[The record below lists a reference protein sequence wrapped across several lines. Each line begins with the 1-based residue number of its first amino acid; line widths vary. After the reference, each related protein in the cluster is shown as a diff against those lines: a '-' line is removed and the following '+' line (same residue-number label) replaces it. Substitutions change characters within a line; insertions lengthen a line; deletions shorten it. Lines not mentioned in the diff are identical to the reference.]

1 MALQK
6 TFTLASGVSGNY
18 IRLVT
23 HRWDR
28 SARECS
34 ALFALYVDAAA
45 ALSGKAPLTP
55 WIAKLWLR
63 GDKFDQYLSN
73 AELTSPGILAQLY
86 VAVKAEP
93 ISCDFGSNA
102 LADAV
107 DV

>member
-6 TFTLASGVSGNY
+6 SFTLPSGISGNY
-18 IRLVT
+18 IRLVA

-28 SARECS
+28 AARESS

-45 ALSGKAPLTP
+45 AQSGKAPLTP

-63 GDKFDQYLSN
+63 DAKFDQYLSN
-73 AELTSPGILAQLY
+73 PELTDPGILAQLY
-86 VAVKAEP
+86 VAAKAEP

>member
-6 TFTLASGVSGNY
+6 TFTLPSGVSGNY

-28 SARECS
+28 AARESS

-45 ALSGKAPLTP
+45 AQSGKAPLTP

-93 ISCDFGSNA
+93 ISCDFGSDA

>member
-6 TFTLASGVSGNY
+6 SFTLPSGISGNY
-18 IRLVT
+18 IRLVA

-28 SARECS
+28 SARESS

-45 ALSGKAPLTP
+45 AQSGKAPLTP

-63 GDKFDQYLSN
+63 GDKFDEYLSN
-73 AELTSPGILAQLY
+73 ADLTSPGILAQLY
-86 VAVKAEP
+86 VAAKAEP
-93 ISCDFGSNA
+93 ISCDFGSDA
-102 LADAV
+102 FSDAV

>member
-6 TFTLASGVSGNY
+6 TFTLPSGVSGNY
-18 IRLVT
+18 IRLVA

-28 SARECS
+28 AARESS

-45 ALSGKAPLTP
+45 AQSGKAPLTP

-63 GDKFDQYLSN
+63 DAKFDQYLSN
-73 AELTSPGILAQLY
+73 AELSTPGILAQLY
-86 VAVKAEP
+86 VAAKAEP
-93 ISCDFGSNA
+93 LSCDFGSDA

>member
-6 TFTLASGVSGNY
+6 TFTLPSGISGNY
-18 IRLVT
+18 IRLVA

-28 SARECS
+28 AARESS

-45 ALSGKAPLTP
+45 AQSGKAPLTP

-63 GDKFDQYLSN
+63 DAKFDQYLSN
-73 AELTSPGILAQLY
+73 AELSTPGILAQLY
-86 VAVKAEP
+86 VAAKAEP
-93 ISCDFGSNA
+93 LSCDFGSDA

>member
-6 TFTLASGVSGNY
+6 TFTLPSGISGNY
-18 IRLVT
+18 IRLVA

-28 SARECS
+28 AARESS
-34 ALFALYVDAAA
+34 ALFALYVDSAAA
-45 ALSGKAPLTP
+45 QSGKAPLTP

-63 GDKFDQYLSN
+63 DAKFDQYLSN
-73 AELTSPGILAQLY
+73 AELSTPGILAQLY
-86 VAVKAEP
+86 VAAKAEP
-93 ISCDFGSNA
+93 LSCDFGSDA

>member
-6 TFTLASGVSGNY
+6 SFTLPSGISGNY
-18 IRLVT
+18 IRLVA

-28 SARECS
+28 AAKESSAF
-34 ALFALYVDAAA
+34 FALYVDAAA
-45 ALSGKAPLTP
+45 AQSGKAPLTP

-63 GDKFDQYLSN
+63 GDKFDEYLSN

-86 VAVKAEP
+86 VAAKAEP

-102 LADAV
+102 FADAV

>member
-6 TFTLASGVSGNY
+6 SFTLPSGISGNY
-18 IRLVT
+18 IRLVA

-28 SARECS
+28 AARESS

-45 ALSGKAPLTP
+45 AQSGKAPMTP

-63 GDKFDQYLSN
+63 DAKFDQYLSN
-73 AELTSPGILAQLY
+73 AELSTPGILAQLY
-86 VAVKAEP
+86 VAAKAEP
-93 ISCDFGSNA
+93 ISCDFGSDA

>member
-6 TFTLASGVSGNY
+6 TFTLPSGISGNY
-18 IRLVT
+18 IRLVA

-28 SARECS
+28 AARESS

-45 ALSGKAPLTP
+45 AQSGKAPLTP

-63 GDKFDQYLSN
+63 GDKFDEYLSN
-73 AELTSPGILAQLY
+73 ADLSTPGILAQLY
-86 VAVKAEP
+86 VAAKAEP
-93 ISCDFGSNA
+93 ISCDFGSDA

>member
-6 TFTLASGVSGNY
+6 SFTLPSGVSGNY
-18 IRLVT
+18 IRLVA

-28 SARECS
+28 TAKESSAF
-34 ALFALYVDAAA
+34 FALYVDATAA
-45 ALSGKAPLTP
+45 QSGKAPLTP

-73 AELTSPGILAQLY
+73 AELMSPGILAQLY
-86 VAVKAEP
+86 VAAKAEP

-102 LADAV
+102 FADAV

>member
-6 TFTLASGVSGNY
+6 SFTLPSGISGNY
-18 IRLVT
+18 IRLVA

-28 SARECS
+28 AARESS

-45 ALSGKAPLTP
+45 AQSDKAPLTP

-73 AELTSPGILAQLY
+73 PELTSPGILAQLY
-86 VAVKAEP
+86 LAVKAEP
-93 ISCDFGSNA
+93 ISCDFGSDA

>member
-6 TFTLASGVSGNY
+6 TFTLPSGVSGNY

-28 SARECS
+28 AARECS

-45 ALSGKAPLTP
+45 ASSGKAPLTP
-55 WIAKLWLR
+55 WIAKLWLT
-63 GDKFDQYLSN
+63 GAQFDFYLSN
-73 AELTSPGILAQLY
+73 SELESPGVLAQLY
-86 VAVKAEP
+86 VAAKAEP
-93 ISCDFGSNA
+93 LSCDFGSDA
-102 LADAV
+102 FADAL

>member
-6 TFTLASGVSGNY
+6 TFTLPSGVSGNY

-28 SARECS
+28 AARESS
-34 ALFALYVDAAA
+34 ALFALYVDAASA
-45 ALSGKAPLTP
+45 QSGKAPLTP

-102 LADAV
+102 FADAANV
-107 DV
+107 

>member
-6 TFTLASGVSGNY
+6 TFTLPSGVSGNY

-34 ALFALYVDAAA
+34 ALFALYVDSAAA
-45 ALSGKAPLTP
+45 QSGKAPLTP

-63 GDKFDQYLSN
+63 DAKFDQYLSN

-86 VAVKAEP
+86 VAAKAEP
-93 ISCDFGSNA
+93 ISCDFGSDA

>member
-6 TFTLASGVSGNY
+6 TFTLPSGISGNY
-18 IRLVT
+18 IRLVA

-28 SARECS
+28 AAKESS

-45 ALSGKAPLTP
+45 AQSGKAPLTP

-73 AELTSPGILAQLY
+73 AELSTPGILAQLY
-86 VAVKAEP
+86 VAAKAEP
-93 ISCDFGSNA
+93 LSCDFGSDA
-102 LADAV
+102 FADAV

>member
-6 TFTLASGVSGNY
+6 TFNLPSGISGNY
-18 IRLVT
+18 IRLVA

-28 SARECS
+28 AARESS

-45 ALSGKAPLTP
+45 AQSGKAPLTP

-73 AELTSPGILAQLY
+73 AELSTPGILAQLY
-86 VAVKAEP
+86 VAAKAEP
-93 ISCDFGSNA
+93 LSCDFGSDA

>member
-6 TFTLASGVSGNY
+6 TFILPSGISGNY
-18 IRLVT
+18 IRLVA

-28 SARECS
+28 AAKESSAF
-34 ALFALYVDAAA
+34 FALYVDAAA
-45 ALSGKAPLTP
+45 AQSGKAPLTP

-73 AELTSPGILAQLY
+73 ADLTSPGILAQLY
-86 VAVKAEP
+86 VAAKAEP
-93 ISCDFGSNA
+93 LSCDFGSDA
-102 LADAV
+102 FADAV

>member
-1 MALQK
+1 MALEK
-6 TFTLASGVSGNY
+6 SFTLPSGISGNY
-18 IRLVT
+18 VRLVA

-28 SARECS
+28 ATRESS
-34 ALFALYVDAAA
+34 ALFALYVDAATA
-45 ALSGKAPLTP
+45 QSGKAPLTP

-73 AELTSPGILAQLY
+73 AELTTPGILAQLY

-93 ISCDFGSNA
+93 ISCDFGENA

>member
-6 TFTLASGVSGNY
+6 TFTLPSGISGNY
-18 IRLVT
+18 IRLVA

-28 SARECS
+28 AAKESS

-45 ALSGKAPLTP
+45 AQSGKAPLTP

-73 AELTSPGILAQLY
+73 EDLTSPGILAQLY
-86 VAVKAEP
+86 VAAKAEP
-93 ISCDFGSNA
+93 ISCDFGSDA
-102 LADAV
+102 FADAV

>member
-6 TFTLASGVSGNY
+6 SFTLPSGISGNY
-18 IRLVT
+18 IRLVA

-28 SARECS
+28 AARESS

-45 ALSGKAPLTP
+45 AQSGKAPLTP

-63 GDKFDQYLSN
+63 DAKFDQYLSN
-73 AELTSPGILAQLY
+73 ADLSTPGILAQLY
-86 VAVKAEP
+86 VAAKAEP
-93 ISCDFGSNA
+93 LSCDFGSDA

>member
-6 TFTLASGVSGNY
+6 TFTLPSGVSGNY

-28 SARECS
+28 AARECS
-34 ALFALYVDAAA
+34 ALFALYVDSTAAHA
-45 ALSGKAPLTP
+45 GMQPLTP

-63 GDKFDQYLSN
+63 GAKFDQYLSN
-73 AELTSPGILAQLY
+73 AELSTPGILAQLY
-86 VAVKAEP
+86 VAAKVEP
-93 ISCDFGSNA
+93 LSCDFGSDA
-102 LADAV
+102 FADAQ

>member
-6 TFTLASGVSGNY
+6 TFTLPSGISGNY
-18 IRLVT
+18 IRLVA

-28 SARECS
+28 AARESS
-34 ALFALYVDAAA
+34 AFFALYVDAAA
-45 ALSGKAPLTP
+45 AQSGKAPLTP

-63 GDKFDQYLSN
+63 DAKFDQYLSN
-73 AELTSPGILAQLY
+73 AELSTPGILAQLY
-86 VAVKAEP
+86 VAAKAEP
-93 ISCDFGSNA
+93 LSCDFGSDA